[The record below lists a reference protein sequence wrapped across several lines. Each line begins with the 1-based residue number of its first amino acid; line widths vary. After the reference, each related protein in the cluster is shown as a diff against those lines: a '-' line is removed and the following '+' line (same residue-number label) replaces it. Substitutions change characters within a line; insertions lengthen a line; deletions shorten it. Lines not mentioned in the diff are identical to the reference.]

1 MQAGLLRKRITF
13 QQRNITRGSNG
24 EQMITWTDIGTVWAD
39 VRSPVVAQTTERDEG
54 RANQV
59 QATIMYDI
67 DIRYRTGLDPVMR
80 VVYEGQDLDIHS
92 IMDPDGRRQKLRL
105 RCVAVADPEPDDL

>member
-13 QQRNITRGSNG
+13 QQRNITRSSNG
-24 EQMITWTDIGTVWAD
+24 EQMITWGDVVTVWAD
-39 VRSPVVAQTTERDEG
+39 VRSPVVANTIERDEG

-67 DIRYRTGLDPVMR
+67 DIRYRTGLDSTMR
-80 VVYEGQDLDIHS
+80 ILYEGQALDIHS

-105 RCVAVADPEPDDL
+105 RGLAVADPPPEGL